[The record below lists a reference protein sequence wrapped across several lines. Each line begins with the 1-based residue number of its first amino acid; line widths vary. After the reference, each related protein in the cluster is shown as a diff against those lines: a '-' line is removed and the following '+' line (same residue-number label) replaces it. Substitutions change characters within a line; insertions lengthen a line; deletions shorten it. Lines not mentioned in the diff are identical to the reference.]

1 MALSKR
7 HLIMAATATT
17 LGIGGVLASGA
28 TANAATTADQ
38 TVAVAAPASQT
49 TTTTTEAASA
59 QPNDYYC
66 EWAYAWDAYGNWVYE
81 YVCYY

>member
-7 HLIMAATATT
+7 HLLMATTATA

-28 TANAATTADQ
+28 TANAATTTADQ

-49 TTTTTEAASA
+49 TTTTEAASA

-66 EWAYAWDAYGNWVYE
+66 DWVYVEDDWGNWVYYE
-81 YVCYY
+81 ECY

>member
-28 TANAATTADQ
+28 TANAATTADSS
-38 TVAVAAPASQT
+38 VAVAAPASQA
-49 TTTTTEAASA
+49 TTTTTENAST
-59 QPNDYYC
+59 QPDTVCWTEYYV
-66 EWAYAWDAYGNWVYE
+66 DAYG
-81 YVCYY
+81 YVWEMWYCV